1 MKMSVAERIKQA
13 RGADSQEEFSEKIG
27 IHKTTLGRIERG
39 ERVPD
44 QVLLAR
50 ILEVRPELSPAWLL
64 IGEEP
69 AERTKEIL
77 NRSIDYLL
85 LQNIV
90 VAIEE
95 ILVSLNES
103 LSPIKKAQLITTLY
117 KIFSEREEKEID
129 KEVVANLIRL
139 AS

>member
-1 MKMSVAERIKQA
+1 MSVAERIKQA